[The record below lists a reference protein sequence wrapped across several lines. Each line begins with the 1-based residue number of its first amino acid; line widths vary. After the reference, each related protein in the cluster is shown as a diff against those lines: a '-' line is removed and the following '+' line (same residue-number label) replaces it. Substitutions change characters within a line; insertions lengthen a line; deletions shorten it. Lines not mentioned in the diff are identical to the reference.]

1 MRVLGHSE
9 LRGLPPAAA
18 GVLEESAEAG
28 FESAERKWR
37 LELLLLPLWGG
48 AGREGRNRNPV
59 LSPLA
64 LPANLL

>member
-37 LELLLLPLWGG
+37 LEPVAAAATLGSCCQ
-48 AGREGRNRNPV
+48 GRKK
-59 LSPLA
+59 
-64 LPANLL
+64 